1 MQTIL
6 ASLIDNT
13 MRDEN
18 AVVNSI
24 RELVQEAIL
33 CGLGRGGFFNE
44 AAFHGGTSLRIFH
57 GLDRFS
63 EDLDFCLLDPSKEF
77 DLDKYRVYIEHEL
90 QALGLDMEVI
100 TKGADGPRPISGG
113 KVKGNMRDI
122 MRICGF
128 DDETVHR
135 MNPGT
140 KLYIKFDIDTD
151 TPPGFG
157 IDHVY
162 RTYPFCYPATL
173 LDLPSLFAGKIGAV
187 LTRQYHNRVKGRDLY
202 DFQWYIENGVRLN
215 VGYLRSNL
223 LRGGFISESDPFD
236 REVVV
241 EMLRKRFE
249 TLDFESAIDDV
260 SRFIKDD
267 SALYNW
273 TPEYF
278 IGLSNRLLT

>member
-1 MQTIL
+1 
-6 ASLIDNT
+6 

-18 AVVNSI
+18 TIVNNI

-33 CGLGRGGFFNE
+33 CGLGRGRFFDV

-57 GLDRFS
+57 GLGRFS
-63 EDLDFCLLDPSKEF
+63 EDLDFCLLNPSKELE
-77 DLDKYRVYIEHEL
+77 LDRYRTYVEHEL

-100 TKGADGPRPISGG
+100 TQSNDGPRPISGG

-122 MRICGF
+122 MRVCGF
-128 DDETVHR
+128 EEETVHR

-151 TPPGFG
+151 TPQGFG
-157 IDHVY
+157 IEHVY

-173 LDLPSLFAGKIGAV
+173 LDLPSLFAGKVGAV

-202 DFQWYIENGVRLN
+202 DFQWYIENGARLN
-215 VGYLRSNL
+215 IDYLRSNL
-223 LRGGFISESDPFD
+223 LRSDFISRNDPFD
-236 REVVV
+236 RDAIIR
-241 EMLRKRFE
+241 MLRERFE
-249 TLDFESAIDDV
+249 TLDFQSAIDDV
-260 SRFIKDD
+260 SRFVKDD
-267 SALYNW
+267 SQLHDW

-278 IGLSNRLLT
+278 IGLSNKLLT